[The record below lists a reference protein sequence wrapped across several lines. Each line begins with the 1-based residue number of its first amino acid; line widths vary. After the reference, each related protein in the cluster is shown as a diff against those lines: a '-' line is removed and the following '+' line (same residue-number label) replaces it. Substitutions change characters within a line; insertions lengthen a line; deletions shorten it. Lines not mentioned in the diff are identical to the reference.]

1 MHNMANNVDISIL
14 KVRTLQSMIYDN
26 SVSRNDLFK
35 YTEEILSQMELAS
48 KEINVNY
55 ETISRKLTDRLN
67 TGKIQ

>member
-55 ETISRKLTDRLN
+55 ETISQKLTDQLN
-67 TGKIQ
+67 TGKI

>member
-1 MHNMANNVDISIL
+1 MANNVDISIL

-55 ETISRKLTDRLN
+55 ETISRKLTDQLN

>member
-55 ETISRKLTDRLN
+55 ETISRKLTDQLN
-67 TGKIQ
+67 TGKI

>member
-67 TGKIQ
+67 SGKS

>member
-1 MHNMANNVDISIL
+1 MANNVDISIL

-55 ETISRKLTDRLN
+55 ETISQKLTDQLN

>member
-1 MHNMANNVDISIL
+1 MANNVDISIL

>member
-1 MHNMANNVDISIL
+1 MANNVDISIL

-55 ETISRKLTDRLN
+55 ETISRKLTDQLN
-67 TGKIQ
+67 TGKI

>member
-55 ETISRKLTDRLN
+55 ETISQKLTDQLN

>member
-55 ETISRKLTDRLN
+55 ETISRKLTDQLN

>member
-1 MHNMANNVDISIL
+1 MANNVDISIL

-55 ETISRKLTDRLN
+55 ETISQKLTDQLN
-67 TGKIQ
+67 TGKI